1 VISFSLLDNR
11 AKRRR
16 VEVGRRHRAGEAER
30 RLRLLP
36 RGDGWSLVGADGEL
50 AFSARGLSG
59 RRRCLE
65 FARARGVIALTPR

>member
-1 VISFSLLDNR
+1 VISFSLSDNR
-11 AKRRR
+11 AKPRRI
-16 VEVGRRHRAGEAER
+16 EAGPRHRAGQAER
-30 RLRLLP
+30 WLRLLP
-36 RGDGWSLVGADGEL
+36 RGDGWSLVAADGEL